1 MKQLILYFLFFVG
14 AAVIFIQCA
23 KLFPSNNALPGHRIA
38 QPVQHNKANKTATL
52 IHGISAQGNDGQLVA
67 KNHSESQPAN

>member
-23 KLFPSNNALPGHRIA
+23 KLFPSNNNLPGHRLA
-38 QPVQHNKANKTATL
+38 QPVQHNKANKTGTL
-52 IHGISAQGNDGQLVA
+52 IYGISAHGNYAQLVA
-67 KNHSESQPAN
+67 KNHNEAQSGN